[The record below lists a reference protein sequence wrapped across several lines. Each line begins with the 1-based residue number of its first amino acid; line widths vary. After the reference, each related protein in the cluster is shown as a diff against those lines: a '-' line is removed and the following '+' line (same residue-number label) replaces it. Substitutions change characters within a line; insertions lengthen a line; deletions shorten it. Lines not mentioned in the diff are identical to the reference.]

1 MAAVFLFFHLY
12 RTFAVH
18 KISMPGTKASSFK
31 IIFRSILRRVENLIF
46 LLKDKL
52 NERNFIYVASVL
64 VAVSCAFAVIILK
77 SFAHNIFLWANDI
90 NKFLKLPYINSLL
103 PIAGILLTVFVIRN
117 FLHNHLE
124 KGSSKILYAIA
135 RKGGIVP
142 KKQMYAQIVTSSL
155 TVGLGGSA
163 GLESPIVITGAAFGS
178 NFAQKYHLSQKDR
191 ILLLACGVA
200 AGISS
205 AFNAPIAG
213 VLFAIEVVLTDVSIS
228 AFIPI
233 MISAATGVLVS
244 KMSLSND
251 VILNFEQTLKF
262 DYHNTPFYILLGLL
276 AGLISIYHARNFQK
290 VEKFFGSFKNKGY
303 RRALF
308 GASILA
314 IMIFFFP
321 TLFGEGYESIKTLAS
336 KNPGILLDNTMLEQF
351 KSEWILLAFVG
362 VTMLLKA
369 FATGLT
375 LGSGG
380 NGGNFAPSLF
390 VGSYLGFFVSKIV
403 NLLNFTN
410 PLPIANFTIV
420 GMAGI
425 LSGLFHAPLTAIFLI
440 GEITG
445 GYDLMV
451 PLMIVSSVSYA
462 VSKQFEKHSMD
473 VKALADKGEV
483 NTSDKDKNIVQSINF
498 YNLVQQK
505 FKTITP
511 GNPLEDVIEIFS
523 TSGQKVIPVID
534 KDKNLVGIIDFEEV
548 KALIFNPYRVK
559 FMTLDEIISQPKE
572 LILFEDRPEKI
583 MKLFEASKAS
593 ILPVI
598 YKGKYFGFLSKIDIL
613 ESYRQRLKEM
623 VIE

>member
-1 MAAVFLFFHLY
+1 MS
-12 RTFAVH
+12 T
-18 KISMPGTKASSFK
+18 SKASNFK
-31 IIFRSILRRVENLIF
+31 IVFRSIFRRAENLIF

-52 NERNFIYVASVL
+52 SERNFIYFASVL
-64 VAVSCAFAVIILK
+64 VAITCSLAVIILK

-90 NKFLKLPYINSLL
+90 NGFLKLPYINSLL

-117 FLHNHLE
+117 FLGNSLE
-124 KGSSKILYAIA
+124 KGSSKILYAVA

-200 AGISS
+200 AGIGA

-233 MISAATGVLVS
+233 IISAATGALIS
-244 KMSLSND
+244 KVALSPD
-251 VILNFEQTLKF
+251 TLLNFEQTLKF
-262 DYHNTPFYILLGLL
+262 DYHNVPFYILLGIL
-276 AGLISIYHARNFQK
+276 AGFASLYHARNFQK
-290 VEKFFGSFKNKGY
+290 VERFFGRFRNKGY

-314 IMIFFFP
+314 VLIFFSP
-321 TLFGEGYESIKTLAS
+321 TLFGEGYESIKVLAS
-336 KNPGILLDNTMLEQF
+336 KNPSILLDNTMLEQF
-351 KSEWILLAFVG
+351 KSNEWVLLAFVG
-362 VTMLLKA
+362 ITVLLKA

-390 VGSYLGFFVSKIV
+390 VGSYLGFFVAKTV
-403 NLLNFTN
+403 NMLNFTH

-473 VKALADKGEV
+473 VKALADKGDV
-483 NTSDKDKNIVQSINF
+483 FTSDKDKNILQSIDI
-498 YNLVQQK
+498 YKLVQQN
-505 FKTITP
+505 FKTLTVENSI
-511 GNPLEDVIEIFS
+511 EDVVAIFS
-523 TSGQKVIPVID
+523 TSDQKIIPVLD
-534 KDKNLVGIIDFEEV
+534 EHRHLVGIIDFEAV
-548 KALIFNPYRVK
+548 KAIIFNHYKVK
-559 FMTLDEIISQPKE
+559 FMLIGEITSQPESFVLLDDKV
-572 LILFEDRPEKI
+572 EKI
-583 MKLFEASKAS
+583 MKQFETSNS
-593 ILPVI
+593 QVLPVI
-598 YKGKYFGFLSKIDIL
+598 QKGKYFGFLSKIDIL
-613 ESYRQRLKEM
+613 ENYRQRLKEM
-623 VIE
+623 VID

>member
-1 MAAVFLFFHLY
+1 MS
-12 RTFAVH
+12 
-18 KISMPGTKASSFK
+18 KSKASFFK
-31 IIFRSILRRVENLIF
+31 IIFRSIFRRAETLIY
-46 LLKDKL
+46 LLKDRL
-52 NERNFIYVASVL
+52 SERNFIYLASVL
-64 VAVSCAFAVIILK
+64 VAITCSFAVIILK
-77 SFAHNIFLWANDI
+77 SFAHNIFLLANDI
-90 NKFLKLPYINSLL
+90 NVYLKLPYINSLL
-103 PIAGILLTVFVIRN
+103 PIVGIVLTVFVIRN
-117 FLHNHLE
+117 FLGNNLE
-124 KGSSKILYAIA
+124 KGSSKILYAVA
-135 RKGGIVP
+135 KKGGIVP

-200 AGISS
+200 AGIGA

-233 MISAATGVLVS
+233 IISAATGALIS
-244 KMSLSND
+244 KVSLSSD
-251 VILNFEQTLKF
+251 TILNFEQTLKF
-262 DYHNTPFYILLGLL
+262 DYHNTPYYILLGIL
-276 AGLISIYHARNFQK
+276 AGFASIYHARNFQK
-290 VEKFFGSFKNKGY
+290 VEKFFGTFKNKGY
-303 RRALF
+303 RKALF
-308 GASILA
+308 GATILA
-314 IMIFFFP
+314 VLIFFFP
-321 TLFGEGYESIKTLAS
+321 TLFGEGYESIKILAS
-336 KNPGILLDNTMLEQF
+336 KNPGVLLNNTMLEQF
-351 KSEWILLAFVG
+351 KSEWVLLAFVG

-390 VGSYLGFFVSKIV
+390 VGSYLGFFVAKTV
-403 NLLNFTN
+403 NLLNFTHH
-410 PLPIANFTIV
+410 LPIANFTIV

-473 VKALADKGEV
+473 VKALADKGDV
-483 NTSDKDKNIVQSINF
+483 FTSDKDKNILQSIDL
-498 YNLVQQK
+498 YNLVQK
-505 FKTITP
+505 KHKTLTLD
-511 GNPLEDVIEIFS
+511 NTAESAVKIFS
-523 TSGQKVIPVID
+523 STEQKIIPIVD
-534 KDKNLVGIIDFEEV
+534 EEKNLLGIIDFEAV
-548 KALIFNPYRVK
+548 KTVIFNPYSVK
-559 FMTLDEIISQPKE
+559 FTSISEIMTQPVA
-572 LILFEDRPEKI
+572 LIQLEDKPEKV
-583 MKLFEASKAS
+583 MKQFETSNAS

-598 YKGKYFGFLSKIDIL
+598 QKGKYFGFLSKIDVL
-613 ESYRQRLKEM
+613 ENYRQRLKEM
-623 VIE
+623 IID

>member
-1 MAAVFLFFHLY
+1 
-12 RTFAVH
+12 
-18 KISMPGTKASSFK
+18 MPTNKASNFK
-31 IIFRSILRRVENLIF
+31 IVIRTILRRAENLIF

-52 NERNFIYVASVL
+52 SERNFIYFASIVVAITCSI
-64 VAVSCAFAVIILK
+64 AVIILK
-77 SFAHNIFLWANDI
+77 SFAHNIFLWANEI
-90 NKFLKLPYINSLL
+90 NGFLKLPYINSLL
-103 PIAGILLTVFVIRN
+103 PIIGILLTVFVVRN
-117 FLHNHLE
+117 FLGNSLE
-124 KGSSKILYAIA
+124 KGSSKVLYAVA
-135 RKGGIVP
+135 KKGGIIP
-142 KKQMYAQIVTSSL
+142 KKQMYSQLITSSL

-200 AGISS
+200 AGIGA

-213 VLFAIEVVLTDVSIS
+213 VLFAIEIVLTDVSIS

-233 MISAATGVLVS
+233 IISAATGALIS
-244 KMSLSND
+244 KVALSAD
-251 VILNFEQTLKF
+251 TLLNFEQSLQF
-262 DYHNTPFYILLGLL
+262 DYRNTPFYILLGIL
-276 AGLISIYHARNFQK
+276 AGLASIYHARNFQK
-290 VEKFFGSFKNKGY
+290 VEKFFASFKNKGY

-314 IMIFFFP
+314 VLIFFSP
-321 TLFGEGYESIKTLAS
+321 TLFGEGYESIKILAS
-336 KNPGILLDNTMLEQF
+336 DNPSVLLDNTVLEKF
-351 KSEWILLAFVG
+351 KSSEWILLAFVG

-390 VGSYLGFFVSKIV
+390 VGSYLGFFVAKTV
-403 NLLNFTN
+403 NLLNFTT

-473 VKALADKGEV
+473 VKPLAAKGDV
-483 NTSDKDKNIVQSINF
+483 FTSDKDKNILQSIDL
-498 YNLVQQK
+498 YKLAHK
-505 FKTITP
+505 KYKTLALDNT
-511 GNPLEDVIEIFS
+511 LESAVKIFS
-523 TSGQKVIPVID
+523 TTEQKIIPIVDEEKKLI
-534 KDKNLVGIIDFEEV
+534 GIIDFETAKSV
-548 KALIFNPYRVK
+548 IFNQYNVK
-559 FMTLDEIISQPKE
+559 FMSISEIIIQPEALVLLEDKVE
-572 LILFEDRPEKI
+572 KVMMQFETTN
-583 MKLFEASKAS
+583 AT

-598 YKGKYFGFLSKIDIL
+598 QKGKYFGFISKMDIL
-613 ESYRQRLKEM
+613 ENYRQRLKEM
-623 VIE
+623 IID